1 MRRQGLNLLCQ
12 QPGYSRRRLAEEF
25 IEDPTASLF
34 GTSSFWEGVDARG
47 STLRLVV
54 VTRIPFESPGRPVF
68 VARSERVRLEGGSD
82 FMDFGLPLAALRL
95 KQGVGRLIRTRQDK
109 GQVLLLDSRIN
120 TKRYGQVLLR
130 SRAGATALSAR
141 RKAPQGID
149 GRSEESD
156 NGLPRKVAAGGLPGY
171 SRISTLTVR

>member
-1 MRRQGLNLLCQ
+1 MYKRQETYERLVDEMRRQGLNLLCQ
-12 QPGYSRRRLAEEF
+12 LPGYSRRRLAEEF
-25 IEDPTASLF
+25 IEDPGASLF

-82 FMDFGLPLAALRL
+82 FMDLGLPLAALRL

-120 TKRYGQVLLR
+120 TKRYGQILLR
-130 SRAGATALSAR
+130 SLPGAKR
-141 RKAPQGID
+141 RKVSMDDLTRAITDFHGRPQ
-149 GRSEESD
+149 
-156 NGLPRKVAAGGLPGY
+156 
-171 SRISTLTVR
+171 